1 MWLLKCFPVQATAY
15 FRWVNAVVEAS
26 EKPLVMINM
35 DEASVPLHLTGSVGT
50 FFVETSNFPQKPG
63 DRAQLGDRRN
73 NITYIASICSDATV
87 GQLLPQI
94 LLGNVRRFAR
104 KWTEQAV
111 SEVSG
116 NVLLWREQSA
126 WNNRFLMQKYICL
139 LADSLG
145 DYLQTCNVILVVDMA
160 PCHVHPAVFARARR
174 KGIRMLLIPA
184 GLTGVLQPLDTH
196 VFRQF
201 RRRLEALWLDGKRDH
216 EDGQV
221 SFLAWLRLLNE
232 AIQAVVVGKDWKVA
246 CQQTGH
252 SAGQTLVGKK
262 LLKALAWTQCPE
274 IAPGLP
280 AMGQASGMFPRGWK
294 GNVEAWVHWR
304 PAPLFSPVLTLD

>member
-1 MWLLKCFPVQATAY
+1 MFPCAGHGLFQVGQCSGGSQ
-15 FRWVNAVVEAS
+15 REAS
-26 EKPLVMINM
+26 CY
-35 DEASVPLHLTGSVGT
+35 DQHGRSCVPLHLTGSVGT

-73 NITYIASICSDATV
+73 NITCFRLLRC
-87 GQLLPQI
+87 QLLPQI

-104 KWTEQAV
+104 KWMEQAV

-174 KGIRMLLIPA
+174 KYEC
-184 GLTGVLQPLDTH
+184 
-196 VFRQF
+196 F
-201 RRRLEALWLDGKRDH
+201 
-216 EDGQV
+216 
-221 SFLAWLRLLNE
+221 
-232 AIQAVVVGKDWKVA
+232 
-246 CQQTGH
+246 
-252 SAGQTLVGKK
+252 
-262 LLKALAWTQCPE
+262 
-274 IAPGLP
+274 
-280 AMGQASGMFPRGWK
+280 
-294 GNVEAWVHWR
+294 
-304 PAPLFSPVLTLD
+304 

>member
-1 MWLLKCFPVQATAY
+1 M
-15 FRWVNAVVEAS
+15 VEAS

-104 KWTEQAV
+104 KWMEQAV

-246 CQQTGH
+246 FQQTGH